1 MLVLSSD
8 SAKIV
13 AGVKN
18 RGKGA
23 LVAGRYRLTSPIRT
37 GGMGTVWLAHDLSL
51 DANCAVKLIDDDR
64 AADQE
69 IRHRFECEAKVSAQL
84 RGAHVID
91 VFDFG
96 EWDGTYFIAMEYL
109 EGEDLR
115 SRLERMKR
123 LDFETTYRIVA
134 HVTRALMNA
143 HAQGII
149 HRDLKP
155 DNIFLV
161 EGYDEE
167 VAKVLDFGIAQ
178 NNAHRL
184 DAMATCEGV
193 FLGTPCYVSPE
204 QARGRP
210 IDHRTDLWSLG
221 VIVFECLTGH
231 LPFYSDSL
239 GDLMAL
245 ILYEP
250 IPKPTSINPDL
261 PPDIDAW
268 WERAAARDRR
278 QRFQSAKEMAD
289 QLGEVL
295 GLIGVPTVRHK
306 QQSSYPSISEQSGVV
321 IARAAPATA
330 VQLTP
335 ESRGAQQ
342 SIDPS
347 ALPANPTVAQ
357 VERVRSRFLSLQFI
371 LPAMFLLLV
380 VGAIL
385 GVWLR
390 DRAVDPGP
398 VAHPSVLILEMAPKD
413 SPTVPTKTEP
423 AEPLTVDSL
432 PLVPPNVPPGKS
444 AKDNGRTGV
453 GSTSQHVSHKRSVP
467 PAPLP
472 IERYGRDYGI

>member
-149 HRDLKP
+149 HRDLK
-155 DNIFLV
+155 
-161 EGYDEE
+161 
-167 VAKVLDFGIAQ
+167 K
-178 NNAHRL
+178 
-184 DAMATCEGV
+184 ATMKK
-193 FLGTPCYVSPE
+193 SP
-204 QARGRP
+204 RC
-210 IDHRTDLWSLG
+210 W
-221 VIVFECLTGH
+221 
-231 LPFYSDSL
+231 
-239 GDLMAL
+239 
-245 ILYEP
+245 
-250 IPKPTSINPDL
+250 
-261 PPDIDAW
+261 
-268 WERAAARDRR
+268 
-278 QRFQSAKEMAD
+278 
-289 QLGEVL
+289 
-295 GLIGVPTVRHK
+295 
-306 QQSSYPSISEQSGVV
+306 ISELHKITR
-321 IARAAPATA
+321 IA
-330 VQLTP
+330 
-335 ESRGAQQ
+335 
-342 SIDPS
+342 
-347 ALPANPTVAQ
+347 
-357 VERVRSRFLSLQFI
+357 
-371 LPAMFLLLV
+371 
-380 VGAIL
+380 
-385 GVWLR
+385 
-390 DRAVDPGP
+390 
-398 VAHPSVLILEMAPKD
+398 
-413 SPTVPTKTEP
+413 
-423 AEPLTVDSL
+423 
-432 PLVPPNVPPGKS
+432 
-444 AKDNGRTGV
+444 
-453 GSTSQHVSHKRSVP
+453 
-467 PAPLP
+467 
-472 IERYGRDYGI
+472 